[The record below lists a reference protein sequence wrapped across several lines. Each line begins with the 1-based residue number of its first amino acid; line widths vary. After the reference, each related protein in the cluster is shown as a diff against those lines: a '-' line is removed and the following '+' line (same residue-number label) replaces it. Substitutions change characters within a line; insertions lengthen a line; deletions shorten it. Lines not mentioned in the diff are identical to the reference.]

1 MTQERG
7 NILVVDDDRA
17 MRTTLVANLEDQGHR
32 LNACGSGKEAIGL
45 IQQDAP
51 DLVISD
57 LRLPDLGGLDVLHA
71 LKEQRAEAAF
81 ILVTGYATVDTAV
94 EALNEGAYAYITK
107 PFNMDQVH
115 SVIRNALLQQRL
127 VRENRRLVASLQE
140 SNKELNT
147 AVGQRK
153 KAEEALQNSLERV
166 RAAYEQSTIYAQE
179 LRDEIDQRT
188 RAEAALVRSEEL
200 RRLQVAQEAKD
211 QERKR
216 LAEELHDETLA
227 ELTSFIVD
235 LGLLSRSPAELPPDL
250 RQILD
255 ELRERVRLAENGLR
269 RIVQGLFPSVLTN
282 LGLLPAIRS
291 FMKEVAD
298 RPISNPTPV
307 ELELRAT
314 GLDGVRLPEE
324 VEIAVYRV
332 AQQGLV
338 NALQHAHPRALL
350 LELNWR
356 EDAPVSASTVARLK
370 SKWNDE
376 LAQWRSRPLDDLEV
390 VYMWVDGVYVK
401 AGLEKEKAAVLVL
414 MAALSDGSK
423 VVVSAVPGYRE
434 STENWS
440 DVLRDMRRRGLECP
454 RLVVGDGHLG
464 IWGALRNVYPQAA
477 EQRCWNHKIVN
488 VLAKLPKRQQDQAK
502 LMLRT
507 IPYAPTRTETER
519 LRTVFTRWCG
529 DHSYEAASEALERDW
544 DRMVTFYDFPKEHWG
559 HLRTT
564 NPVESPFA
572 ALRLRTDAAKRYKRV
587 DRAIAVIWKMLMS
600 PNSASGV

>member
-1 MTQERG
+1 MTQEQG

-147 AVGQRK
+147 EVGQRK

-166 RAAYEQSTIYAQE
+166 SAAYEQSTIYAQE

-235 LGLLSRSPAELPPDL
+235 LGLLSRSPTELPPDL

-350 LELNWR
+350 LELDWR
-356 EDAPVSASTVARLK
+356 GKVFSIRIA
-370 SKWNDE
+370 
-376 LAQWRSRPLDDLEV
+376 DDG
-390 VYMWVDGVYVK
+390 DGFDLGSLGQT
-401 AGLEKEKAAVLVL
+401 ATSGHFGLV
-414 MAALSDGSK
+414 
-423 VVVSAVPGYRE
+423 
-434 STENWS
+434 N
-440 DVLRDMRRRGLECP
+440 LRDRVEVLNGTLEIETAP
-454 RLVVGDGHLG
+454 SAGTTLLATIPTDPEAPASPSSHRSTY
-464 IWGALRNVYPQAA
+464 ILRN
-477 EQRCWNHKIVN
+477 
-488 VLAKLPKRQQDQAK
+488 
-502 LMLRT
+502 
-507 IPYAPTRTETER
+507 
-519 LRTVFTRWCG
+519 
-529 DHSYEAASEALERDW
+529 RD
-544 DRMVTFYDFPKEHWG
+544 
-559 HLRTT
+559 
-564 NPVESPFA
+564 PVG
-572 ALRLRTDAAKRYKRV
+572 AAKKQ
-587 DRAIAVIWKMLMS
+587 
-600 PNSASGV
+600 